1 MKNYVTTKE
10 LIKIY
15 SVPQQ
20 TVEMILKKHKI
31 DTYKSKRGLAINL
44 KDFHKVYTST
54 YNPSLFFFDEKNI
67 SMKWNDNMIIVPK
80 FADDNSLFHYIFSK
94 PYKRPNK
101 KLVLKQNFLFD

>member
-67 SMKWNDNMIIVPK
+67 PRKCSDNVIIVPK
-80 FADDNSLFHYIFSK
+80 FADDESLFHYIFSK

-101 KLVLKQNFLFD
+101 KLVLSQNFLF